1 MVRVT
6 HISTPSRLSTCS
18 RAEDILILSDKGE
31 VFLYKTTT
39 CCGYIFCH
47 HTGRNVQVHICCFHD
62 DLLTEEKLRKRRF
75 LNKYHDVL
83 HHTAHALSGMLSYLD
98 FRLDRRKTIPYTTSG
113 LVFFKYLNREKI
125 SVFKNISIRVD
136 ETLVKI
142 KSCGYEEIY
151 HTL

>member
-1 MVRVT
+1 MNDVIRGKII
-6 HISTPSRLSTCS
+6 HIHTYIHTYIQCVCVCVCVCVLFSTCS

-39 CCGYIFCH
+39 CCGYIFCY
-47 HTGRNVQVHICCFHD
+47 HTGRNVQVHICCCHD

-98 FRLDRRKTIPYTTSG
+98 FRLDRRKTIHYTLWTRI
-113 LVFFKYLNREKI
+113 F
-125 SVFKNISIRVD
+125 
-136 ETLVKI
+136 
-142 KSCGYEEIY
+142 
-151 HTL
+151 